1 MAENVGRKGTGKG
14 VSKKAQ
20 SKKAQSK
27 KAQSVKIEAA
37 AQSGHPASSQS
48 PPADSSESSNNSGKL
63 TASKKAAAGGANK
76 ARLVITHSTYIP
88 GLIKLL
94 EKLARCP
101 EIQTITPAVISR
113 VKSNSPRLRLKVSV
127 PIRGGH
133 KLIARKS
140 KSAQEVFVITHWG
153 KAELEGAIAQIIS

>member
-1 MAENVGRKGTGKG
+1 MA
-14 VSKKAQ
+14 KKAAQ
-20 SKKAQSK
+20 KHPLPDPSSSVDISNPLLSK
-27 KAQSVKIEAA
+27 
-37 AQSGHPASSQS
+37 
-48 PPADSSESSNNSGKL
+48 SGKL
-63 TASKKAAAGGANK
+63 TAQKKAAAGSKNK

-94 EKLARCP
+94 EKLALCP

-133 KLIARKS
+133 KLIARKA
-140 KSAQEVFVITHWG
+140 KSAQEVFVITHWS
-153 KAELEGAIAQIIS
+153 KAELEQAIAQILS